1 MGVPHLSHDPLA
13 LPPLHRV
20 NHHPEVLALKIR
32 LLKHMQHQG
41 LDEQLKGSEGRL
53 VEDIQQSKDRSTSTS
68 AAAVSFIS
76 AATLRAAS
84 SSKASLHF
92 PLPLSDVSRF
102 LLRWSCDLLL
112 RLSLLHVDLLLRLS
126 LRSLDE
132 LLYLSLLSLDLLLTR
147 SFLSIDLFLP
157 LSVLSLPSLDLLLC
171 FESFLL
177 VSLLLWLS

>member
-53 VEDIQQSKDRSTSTS
+53 VEDFQQSKDRSTSTS

>member
-1 MGVPHLSHDPLA
+1 MGVHHLSHDPLA

-32 LLKHMQHQG
+32 LLKHMQHQS
-41 LDEQLKGSEGRL
+41 LDEQLKGREGQL
-53 VEDIQQSKDRSTSTS
+53 IEDFQQSKDRSTSTS

-84 SSKASLHF
+84 SSKASLLF
-92 PLPLSDVSRF
+92 PLPFSDVSRF
-102 LLRWSCDLLL
+102 LPRWSCDRLL
-112 RLSLLHVDLLLRLS
+112 RLSLLDLLLRLS
-126 LRSLDE
+126 LRSLEE